1 MGSAPARNTKFARE
15 KQDYLYLSTFE
26 EEEPMRD
33 LRRATQGTSGRIL
46 ELLRRGPKTVDE
58 LARALELT
66 RTAVRAQL
74 ASLMREDLVEQ
85 RDSRRGP
92 SKPSHVYGVTVQA
105 ELLFSRA
112 YVPILTQLLHALAR
126 RMSRAEF
133 DSIMHEVGRGVMAGR
148 PLPRGTLG
156 ERVTG
161 ASVLLNELGG
171 LTEIAE
177 ENGGYLIRSHG
188 CPLAAATA
196 DHPEVCNALESM
208 LSEFVG
214 EKVSKCC
221 DRYNR
226 ERCCFEVGLTAG
238 EGSPLLH

>member
-1 MGSAPARNTKFARE
+1 
-15 KQDYLYLSTFE
+15 
-26 EEEPMRD
+26 MRD
-33 LRRATQGTSGRIL
+33 LRRAAQGTSGRIL

-112 YVPILTQLLHALAR
+112 YVPLLTQLLHALTR
-126 RMSRAEF
+126 RMTPEQF
-133 DSIMHEVGRGVMAGR
+133 DSIMHEVGRGVMEGR
-148 PLPRGTLG
+148 AVPRGTLG
-156 ERVTG
+156 QRVTG
-161 ASVLLNELGG
+161 ASALLNELGG
-171 LTEIAE
+171 LTEISE
-177 ENGGYLIRSHG
+177 EDGSYVIRSHG

-196 DHPEVCNALESM
+196 NHPEVCNALESL

-214 EKVSKCC
+214 ARVTKCC
-221 DRYNR
+221 DRFNR
-226 ERCCFEVGLTAG
+226 ERCCFEIGAANRPPST
-238 EGSPLLH
+238 LLH